1 MLNYNKEKIG
11 ALCLLGAGIFLSFG
25 GTIIKYMDS
34 ATPLEITAF
43 RSIGFS
49 SIMLT
54 YILIKFKSR
63 TPEAFKKIGYS
74 GILIGLIVG
83 ISNIFYVFGM
93 SKTSVAN
100 GGFLLSTS
108 PLFAMV
114 ASYFFLKKKISTK
127 TLIAIAGSMF
137 GIFIMFSGGI
147 EADHAA
153 GNLIMLG
160 VPVCFALQLTL
171 INKSPEVDF
180 MPATFLAGIVA
191 LVISVSFI
199 SEYNIST
206 HDLLL
211 SLFVGAF
218 QVGIGFL
225 LITIGS
231 RYIPPHRAAL
241 FILTE
246 PILTPIWA
254 WIVLGEQPPTLEL
267 IGGLIVFMFVT
278 YRIIDHFF
286 ENEDLENK
294 LKLKKIFISFTN
306 EIKLTFRSSWS

>member
-1 MLNYNKEKIG
+1 MNYNKEKVG
-11 ALCLLGAGIFLSFG
+11 ALCLIGAGIFLSFG
-25 GTIIKYMDS
+25 GTLIKYMES

-49 SIMLT
+49 SIMMF
-54 YILIKFKSR
+54 YILVKFKSK
-63 TPEAFKKIGYS
+63 TPEAFKNIGYS
-74 GILIGLIVG
+74 GLLIAFIVG
-83 ISNIFYVFGM
+83 ISNILYVFGM

-114 ASYFFLKKKISTK
+114 ASYFFLKKTISTK
-127 TLIAIAGSMF
+127 TLIAIGGSMF
-137 GIFIMFSGGI
+137 GVFIMFSGGI
-147 EADHAA
+147 EADHAV

-160 VPVCFALQLTL
+160 VPVCFAFQLTL
-171 INKSPEVDF
+171 INKSPEIDF

-191 LVISVSFI
+191 LVISVSII
-199 SEYNIST
+199 SEYNINT

-211 SLFVGAF
+211 SIFIGAF

-267 IGGLIVFMFVT
+267 IGGLIVFMFVA
-278 YRIIDHFF
+278 YRIIDQFF
-286 ENEDLENK
+286 ENEDEKINDNS
-294 LKLKKIFISFTN
+294 KKI
-306 EIKLTFRSSWS
+306 K

>member
-1 MLNYNKEKIG
+1 MML
-11 ALCLLGAGIFLSFG
+11 
-25 GTIIKYMDS
+25 
-34 ATPLEITAF
+34 
-43 RSIGFS
+43 
-49 SIMLT
+49 
-54 YILIKFKSR
+54 YILVKFKSK
-63 TPEAFKKIGYS
+63 TPEAFKNIGYS
-74 GILIGLIVG
+74 GLLIAFIVG
-83 ISNIFYVFGM
+83 ISNILYVFGM

-114 ASYFFLKKKISTK
+114 ASYFFLKKTISTK
-127 TLIAIAGSMF
+127 TLIAIVGSMF
-137 GIFIMFSGGI
+137 GVFIMFSGGI
-147 EADHAA
+147 EADHAV

-160 VPVCFALQLTL
+160 VPVCFAFQLTL
-171 INKSPEVDF
+171 INKSPEIDF

-191 LVISVSFI
+191 LVISVSII
-199 SEYNIST
+199 SEYNINT

-211 SLFVGAF
+211 SIFIGAF

-267 IGGLIVFMFVT
+267 IGGLIVFIFVA
-278 YRIIDHFF
+278 YRIIDQFF
-286 ENEDLENK
+286 ENENE
-294 LKLKKIFISFTN
+294 KIN
-306 EIKLTFRSSWS
+306 DN

>member
-1 MLNYNKEKIG
+1 MNYNKEKVG
-11 ALCLLGAGIFLSFG
+11 ALCLIGAGIFLSFG
-25 GTIIKYMDS
+25 GTLIKYMES

-49 SIMLT
+49 SIMMF
-54 YILIKFKSR
+54 YILVKFKSK
-63 TPEAFKKIGYS
+63 TPEAFKNIGYS
-74 GILIGLIVG
+74 GLLIAFIVG
-83 ISNIFYVFGM
+83 ISNILYVFGM

-114 ASYFFLKKKISTK
+114 ASYFFLKKTISTK
-127 TLIAIAGSMF
+127 TLIAIGGSMF
-137 GIFIMFSGGI
+137 GVFIMFSGGI
-147 EADHAA
+147 EADHAV

-160 VPVCFALQLTL
+160 VPVCFAFQLTL
-171 INKSPEVDF
+171 INKSPEIDF

-191 LVISVSFI
+191 LVISVSII
-199 SEYNIST
+199 SEYNINT

-211 SLFVGAF
+211 SIFIGAF

-267 IGGLIVFMFVT
+267 IGGLIVFIFVA
-278 YRIIDHFF
+278 YRIIDQFF
-286 ENEDLENK
+286 ENENE
-294 LKLKKIFISFTN
+294 KIN
-306 EIKLTFRSSWS
+306 DN